1 MRASASKTRS
11 VDSSK
16 ITWKEYDKRPALMLA
31 VESPAE
37 ATLAA
42 KKWIL
47 VLWHLINTK
56 SNKEERFFRLKQ

>member
-42 KKWIL
+42 KKVDSGAL
-47 VLWHLINTK
+47 ASHQHEVK
-56 SNKEERFFRLKQ
+56 